1 MVGRKENLPI
11 LPSFEMFTVKFAV
24 EIPLESS
31 FTSVMCNK
39 VFFMYPVV
47 FCSSH
52 APGLVPGPAPACW
65 AGAACW
71 YQPVIGGY

>member
-39 VFFMYPVV
+39 VFFMYPV
-47 FCSSH
+47 FFFSH
-52 APGLVPGPAPACW
+52 ALGQVPGPAPACGI
-65 AGAACW
+65 GAACW
-71 YQPVIGGY
+71 YQPAIGGY